1 MLSFD
6 MPQTLSVLKVANMI
20 LFLTP
25 GNLIFEFCNAS
36 FANHDRWAQLK
47 AATSDPALYAN
58 EPANLKPE
66 MDTFFFRFKYILH
79 RIARS
84 LSKFLYYPMSG
95 AQKQINF
102 SNEFRQGCQVTHI
115 LGHRQNKDGS
125 H

>member
-1 MLSFD
+1 
-6 MPQTLSVLKVANMI
+6 MI

-36 FANHDRWAQLK
+36 FANHDRWGSAEGRDFAL
-47 AATSDPALYAN
+47 ALYAN
-58 EPANLKPE
+58 EPANLKLE

-102 SNEFRQGCQVTHI
+102 SNEFRQGCQVTDI